1 MNYNYYKNKYKTI
14 SIKLD
19 KQKDASV
26 IEYFDELARK
36 GTGTKTAICWLVARE
51 IETQVII
58 KNVFNEYFKLEDG
71 EVKDDD

>member
-19 KQKDASV
+19 KQKDAPV
-26 IEYFDELARK
+26 IEYFDDLAKK
-36 GTGTKTAICWLVARE
+36 GTGAKTAICWLVARE
-51 IETQVII
+51 IDTQAII

-71 EVKDDD
+71 EVMDDD

>member
-19 KQKDASV
+19 KQKDAPV
-26 IEYFDELARK
+26 IEYFDDLAKK
-36 GTGTKTAICWLVARE
+36 GTGAKTAICWLVARE
-51 IETQVII
+51 LETQTLI
-58 KNVFNEYFKLEDG
+58 KNVFNEYFKLEDV

>member
-19 KQKDASV
+19 KQKDAPV

-36 GTGTKTAICWLVARE
+36 GTGAKTAICWLVARE